1 MKRIFCFIASLIL
14 ALSQCVYAYAGS
26 ESTLDITLSSTSN
39 ASNMLYGIS
48 LEGSGLGL
56 EAGLG
61 AQMLNNGSFEYA
73 DNNEYAW
80 EFDGLERTLSNQK
93 PMNKSNTVY
102 EVLSVKGNGFL
113 RNLGFV
119 QPFDDKGNYSSS
131 AVSGSIHFEKGE
143 IYEFSCWMMNVDFDG
158 NISVYFDSNQNKHEA
173 QAIDTDLIKRDKWTY
188 VSAKLT
194 AAESETGAIVIK
206 FAGKGSICID
216 QASLVPIDSYGYGRE
231 EWKYSSLNKN
241 VFQAIKE
248 LNPSFVVIPDVTRLK
263 GEDNEYYCWKN
274 TLGTLEQRR
283 QSLNDDND
291 YENGVCSNYSAY
303 LGYHEYFQL
312 CNELEAMPVVQVN
325 AGINN
330 QQGSEYEAYLQA
342 LNKTYMTDEQFEAY
356 LTQQFGY
363 KKSEVAERIEYI
375 NLLGVNTKADFDAY
389 VSSISLSPDTD
400 EFSNFAQD
408 ILDLIEYANGDSEQT
423 YWGSL
428 RKQNGSEKPFELRY
442 IQIGANNYGEAY
454 WRNFEA
460 LKKIINEKYPD
471 IIILASGG
479 ENGDGEAFD
488 TAVNKI
494 NSVFS
499 DCMLSEKLTGTKQKT
514 LHSSRTRFDSY
525 SRSTAGVLAGFSGSA
540 YEKGSD
546 IVQSNIF
553 NAVDCASYMLGA
565 EKNGDTVKMIYCTD
579 LLSKFN
585 TSQKSQ
591 SLIWFDNKK
600 VTLTPEYY
608 AQMLFANNVAL
619 QNVNAGLFTDNDDIS
634 SCVSYDESTQSVY
647 VKLVNTGDK
656 KEKIRVNLSGTDGIN
671 AVSAQSIFSQYKTA
685 KNTPDKQ
692 SVAPTQSDVEFDE
705 SSFVYEIQPYSAGV
719 IRIAYGNNEG
729 MSFYTLNENM
739 NTQTKGYV
747 PMSVKMFIL
756 MVALIFVATTVI
768 TYLVYSKTVLK
779 GKKFK
784 FNFKKSGRK
793 KGRKD
798 NEQ

>member
-143 IYEFSCWMMNVDFDG
+143 IYEFSCWMMNIDFDG

-375 NLLGVNTKADFDAY
+375 NSLGVNTKADFDAY

-565 EKNGDTVKMIYCTD
+565 EKNSDTVKMIYCTD

-591 SLIWFDNKK
+591 SLIWFDNEK

-619 QNVNAGLFTDNDDIS
+619 QNVNAGLFTDNDDIL

-647 VKLVNTGDK
+647 VKLVNTGGK

-692 SVAPTQSDVEFDE
+692 SVAPIQSDVEFE
-705 SSFVYEIQPYSAGV
+705 ENSFVYEIQPYSAGV

>member
-61 AQMLNNGSFEYA
+61 AQMLNNGSFEYS

-102 EVLSVKGNGFL
+102 EILSIKGNGFL

-158 NISVYFDSNQNKHEA
+158 NISVYLDSNQNKHEA

-194 AAESETGAIVIK
+194 AAESTTGALVIK

-283 QSLNDDND
+283 QSLNYDND

-375 NLLGVNTKADFDAY
+375 NSLGVNTKADFDAY

-442 IQIGANNYGEAY
+442 IQIGVNNYGEAY

-591 SLIWFDNKK
+591 SLIWFDNEK

-634 SCVSYDESTQSVY
+634 CCVSYDESTQSVY
-647 VKLVNTGDK
+647 VKLVNTGGK

-671 AVSAQSIFSQYKTA
+671 AVSVQSIFSQYKTA

-798 NEQ
+798 DEQ

>member
-80 EFDGLERTLSNQK
+80 EFDGLDRTLSNQK

-102 EVLSVKGNGFL
+102 EVLSIKGNGFL

-131 AVSGSIHFEKGE
+131 AMSGSIHFEKGE

-274 TLGTLEQRR
+274 TLGALEQRR

-375 NLLGVNTKADFDAY
+375 NSLGVNTKADFDAY

-514 LHSSRTRFDSY
+514 LYSSRTRFDSY

-591 SLIWFDNKK
+591 SLIWFDNEK

-647 VKLVNTGDK
+647 VKLVNTGGK

-671 AVSAQSIFSQYKTA
+671 AVSEQSIFSQYKTA

-692 SVAPTQSDVEFDE
+692 SVAPTQSDV
-705 SSFVYEIQPYSAGV
+705 
-719 IRIAYGNNEG
+719 
-729 MSFYTLNENM
+729 
-739 NTQTKGYV
+739 
-747 PMSVKMFIL
+747 
-756 MVALIFVATTVI
+756 
-768 TYLVYSKTVLK
+768 
-779 GKKFK
+779 
-784 FNFKKSGRK
+784 
-793 KGRKD
+793 
-798 NEQ
+798 

>member
-102 EVLSVKGNGFL
+102 EILSIKGNGFL

-173 QAIDTDLIKRDKWTY
+173 QAIDTDLIKHDKWTY

-375 NLLGVNTKADFDAY
+375 NSLGVNTKADFDAY

-591 SLIWFDNKK
+591 SLIWFDNEK

-647 VKLVNTGDK
+647 VKLVNTGGK

-671 AVSAQSIFSQYKTA
+671 AVSEQSIFSQYKTA

-784 FNFKKSGRK
+784 FNFKKPGRK

-798 NEQ
+798 DEQ

>member
-80 EFDGLERTLSNQK
+80 EFDGLDRTLSNQK

-158 NISVYFDSNQNKHEA
+158 NISVYLDSNQNKHEA

-216 QASLVPIDSYGYGRE
+216 QVSLVPIDSYGYGRA

-375 NLLGVNTKADFDAY
+375 NSLGVNTKADFDAY

-428 RKQNGSEKPFELRY
+428 RKQNGSEKPFELKY
-442 IQIGANNYGEAY
+442 IQIGVSNYGEAY

-494 NSVFS
+494 NSAFS
-499 DCMLSEKLTGTKQKT
+499 DCMLSEKLTGTRQKT

-565 EKNGDTVKMIYCTD
+565 EKNGDTVKMIYCTN

-591 SLIWFDNKK
+591 SLIWFDNEK

-647 VKLVNTGDK
+647 VKLVNTGGK

-671 AVSAQSIFSQYKTA
+671 AVSVQSIFSQYKTA

-692 SVAPTQSDVEFDE
+692 SVAPTQSDVEFEE

-729 MSFYTLNENM
+729 MSFYALNENM

-798 NEQ
+798 DEQ

>member
-26 ESTLDITLSSTSN
+26 ESTLDITLSSNSN

-158 NISVYFDSNQNKHEA
+158 NISVYLDSNQNKHEA
-173 QAIDTDLIKRDKWTY
+173 QAIDTDLIKRDKWTC

-194 AAESETGAIVIK
+194 AAESTTGALVIK

-274 TLGTLEQRR
+274 TLGALEQRR

-375 NLLGVNTKADFDAY
+375 NSLGVNTKADFDAY

-591 SLIWFDNKK
+591 SLIWFDNEK

-647 VKLVNTGDK
+647 VKLVNTGGK

-671 AVSAQSIFSQYKTA
+671 AVSAQIIFSQYKTA

-692 SVAPTQSDVEFDE
+692 SVAPIQSNVEFEE

-729 MSFYTLNENM
+729 MSFYALNENM

-784 FNFKKSGRK
+784 FNFKKPGRK

-798 NEQ
+798 DEQ

>member
-1 MKRIFCFIASLIL
+1 MKKFFCFIASLIL

-291 YENGVCSNYSAY
+291 YENGVCSNYSAF

-375 NLLGVNTKADFDAY
+375 NSLGVNTKADFDAY

-442 IQIGANNYGEAY
+442 IQIGVNNYGEAY

-591 SLIWFDNKK
+591 SLIWFDNEK

-647 VKLVNTGDK
+647 VKLVNTGGK
-656 KEKIRVNLSGTDGIN
+656 KEKIRVNLSGIDGIN
-671 AVSAQSIFSQYKTA
+671 AVSEQSIFSQYKTA

-692 SVAPTQSDVEFDE
+692 SVAPTQSDVEFEE

-729 MSFYTLNENM
+729 MSFYALNENM

>member
-93 PMNKSNTVY
+93 PMNKNNTVY

-131 AVSGSIHFEKGE
+131 AMSGSIHFEKGE

-283 QSLNDDND
+283 QSLNYDND

-375 NLLGVNTKADFDAY
+375 NSLGVNTKADFDAY

-428 RKQNGSEKPFELRY
+428 RKQNGSEKPFDLRY
-442 IQIGANNYGEAY
+442 IQIGVNNYGEAY

-540 YEKGSD
+540 FEKGSD

-565 EKNGDTVKMIYCTD
+565 EKNSDTVKMIYCTD

-591 SLIWFDNKK
+591 SLIWFDNEK

-647 VKLVNTGDK
+647 VKLVNTGGK
-656 KEKIRVNLSGTDGIN
+656 KEKIRVNLSGTNGIN
-671 AVSAQSIFSQYKTA
+671 AVSEQSIFSQYKTA
-685 KNTPDKQ
+685 KNTPNKQ

>member
-26 ESTLDITLSSTSN
+26 ESTLDITLSSNSN

-173 QAIDTDLIKRDKWTY
+173 QAIDTDLIKRDKWTC

-194 AAESETGAIVIK
+194 AAESTTGALVIK

-274 TLGTLEQRR
+274 TLGALEQRR

-375 NLLGVNTKADFDAY
+375 NSLGVNTKADFDAY

-591 SLIWFDNKK
+591 SLIWFDNEK

-647 VKLVNTGDK
+647 VKLVNTGGK

-671 AVSAQSIFSQYKTA
+671 AVSAQIIFSQYKTA

-692 SVAPTQSDVEFDE
+692 SVAPIQSNVEFEE

-729 MSFYTLNENM
+729 MSFYALNENM

-784 FNFKKSGRK
+784 FNFKKPGRK

-798 NEQ
+798 DEQ

>member
-131 AVSGSIHFEKGE
+131 AMSGSIHFEKGE

-330 QQGSEYEAYLQA
+330 QQGSEYEAHLQA

-363 KKSEVAERIEYI
+363 KKSEVDERIEYI
-375 NLLGVNTKADFDAY
+375 NSLGVNTKADFDAY

-428 RKQNGSEKPFELRY
+428 RKQNGSEKPFDLRY
-442 IQIGANNYGEAY
+442 IQIGVNNYGEAY

-525 SRSTAGVLAGFSGSA
+525 SRSTAGVLAGFSGYA

-565 EKNGDTVKMIYCTD
+565 EKNSDTVKMIYCTD

-591 SLIWFDNKK
+591 SLIWFDNEK

-647 VKLVNTGDK
+647 VKLVNTGGK

-671 AVSAQSIFSQYKTA
+671 AVSEQSIFSQYKTA

-692 SVAPTQSDVEFDE
+692 SVAPIQSDVEFEE

-747 PMSVKMFIL
+747 PMSVKIFIL
-756 MVALIFVATTVI
+756 MVAVIFVATTVI

-798 NEQ
+798 DEQ

>member
-1 MKRIFCFIASLIL
+1 MKRFFCFIASLIL

-26 ESTLDITLSSTSN
+26 ESTLDITLSSATDVSDT
-39 ASNMLYGIS
+39 LYGIS

-80 EFDGLERTLSNQK
+80 EFDGLDRTLSNQK

-119 QPFDDKGNYSSS
+119 QPFDDNGNYSSS
-131 AVSGSIHFEKGE
+131 AVSPSIYFEQGVT
-143 IYEFSCWMMNVDFDG
+143 YEFSCWMMNVDFDG
-158 NISVYFDSNQNKHEA
+158 NISVYLDSKQNKHEA
-173 QAIDTDLIKRDKWTY
+173 QVIDTDLIKSDKWTY

-194 AAESETGAIVIK
+194 AAESATGAFVIK
-206 FAGKGSICID
+206 FGGKGSICID
-216 QASLVPIDSYGYGRE
+216 SACLVALDSYGYGKE

-263 GEDNEYYCWKN
+263 GEDSEYYCWKN
-274 TLGTLEQRR
+274 TLGALEQRR
-283 QSLNDDND
+283 QGTNDDND

-312 CNELEAMPVVQVN
+312 CSELEAMPVVQIN

-330 QQGSEYEAYLQA
+330 QQSGEYEAYLQA

-356 LTQQFGY
+356 LIQQFGY

-375 NLLGVNTKADFDAY
+375 NSLGVNTKADFDAY

-400 EFSNFAQD
+400 EFANFAQD

-428 RKQNGSEKPFELRY
+428 RKQNGSEKPFELKY

-499 DCMLSEKLTGTKQKT
+499 DCMLSEKLAGTKQKT
-514 LHSSRTRFDSY
+514 LHLSRTRFDSY
-525 SRSTAGVLAGFSGSA
+525 SRSNAGVLAGFSSSA
-540 YEKGSD
+540 FEKGSD
-546 IVQSNIF
+546 SVQNNAF
-553 NAVDCASYMLGA
+553 NAADCASYMLGA
-565 EKNGDTVKMIYCTD
+565 EKNGDAVKMIYYTD

-585 TSQKSQ
+585 TSQKSR
-591 SLIWFDNKK
+591 SLIWFDNEN
-600 VTLTPEYY
+600 VTLTPEYF
-608 AQMLFANNVAL
+608 AQMLFANNIAE
-619 QNVNAGLFTDNDDIS
+619 QNTNAGFFTDNDEVS
-634 SCVSYDESTQSVY
+634 SCVSYDESTQSVF
-647 VKLVNTGDK
+647 VKLVNTGGK
-656 KEKIRVNLSGTDGIN
+656 KEKIRVNISGADSIN
-671 AVSAQSIFSQYKTA
+671 AISAQSIFSQYKTA
-685 KNTPDKQ
+685 KNTSDKQ
-692 SVAPTQSDVEFDE
+692 NVSPTQEGIEFE
-705 SSFVYEIQPYSAGV
+705 GSSFVYEIQPYSASV

-729 MSFYTLNENM
+729 MSFYTLNGD
-739 NTQTKGYV
+739 TDSQTKGYV

-756 MVALIFVATTVI
+756 MVVLIFVATTVI

-793 KGRKD
+793 KGRKND
-798 NEQ
+798 EQ

>member
-1 MKRIFCFIASLIL
+1 MKRFFCFIASLIL

-48 LEGSGLGL
+48 LDGSGLGL

-158 NISVYFDSNQNKHEA
+158 NISVYLDSNQNKHEA

-206 FAGKGSICID
+206 IAGKGSICID

-274 TLGTLEQRR
+274 TLGALEQRR
-283 QSLNDDND
+283 QSLNYDND

-375 NLLGVNTKADFDAY
+375 NSLGVNTKADFDAY

-540 YEKGSD
+540 FEKGSD

-553 NAVDCASYMLGA
+553 NAVDCASYMIGA

-591 SLIWFDNKK
+591 SLIWFDNEK

-647 VKLVNTGDK
+647 VKLVNTGGK

-671 AVSAQSIFSQYKTA
+671 AVSEQSIFSQYKTA

-692 SVAPTQSDVEFDE
+692 SVAPIQSDVEFDE

-729 MSFYTLNENM
+729 MSFYALNENM

>member
-80 EFDGLERTLSNQK
+80 EFDGLDRTLSNQK

-102 EVLSVKGNGFL
+102 EVLSIKGNGFL

-131 AVSGSIHFEKGE
+131 AMSGSIHFEKGE

-274 TLGTLEQRR
+274 TLGALEQRR

-375 NLLGVNTKADFDAY
+375 NSLGVNTKADFDAY

-514 LHSSRTRFDSY
+514 LYSSRTRFDSY

-591 SLIWFDNKK
+591 SLIWFDNEK

-647 VKLVNTGDK
+647 VKLVNTGGK

-671 AVSAQSIFSQYKTA
+671 AVSEQSIFSQYKTA